1 LKCVAPYCIWHPQ
14 AMKAVAFAYLA
25 NAAADQAVA
34 AASPIDKIIQMI
46 GELEQKII
54 AEGEDAHATYAE
66 FAEWCED
73 TSKDSMFEI
82 KTGKQ
87 TVADLKATIEKESA
101 NIDVQDTNIEKLAGE
116 ISMDEADLEA
126 AGTIRGKE
134 LSTFQSEETDLVETI
149 DILERAIGIIEKE
162 MAGGA
167 SMIELNKAGSVTE
180 ALSMMVQA
188 ESLNQDDGAK
198 LTALIQAN
206 NADDE
211 AGAPDPATYEN
222 QSGGIVDTMNGL
234 LEKAQA
240 NLDTARNT
248 ETANIQAYEMLSQ
261 GLKDEVKFANKEKT
275 EAAQSK
281 SASEEKK
288 ATAEGDLEISSKDL
302 AEDIKAL
309 AELHHNCMTKAEE
322 YEEETKSRGEELK
335 ALATAKKII
344 VETTGGADA
353 QSYIEESTSFLQ
365 TGDSNNIVRF
375 IRKLGKKQHSA
386 VLAQLAS
393 RMAST
398 VRFGGSNKADVFAK
412 VKGLITDMIEKL
424 EAEAEADATK
434 KAYCDKELAETNT
447 KKGDKEAEIE
457 KLTSQIES
465 SISKSKKLR
474 EEVATL
480 QAELATLTK
489 SQAEMDKLR
498 AEEKAA
504 WEKNSAEMEK
514 GLNGVKLALKVLN
527 EYYAKADKAAA
538 AAAFVQTAGADGI
551 IGLLEVC
558 ESDFSKNLAEMNAAE
573 ESAVQAYE
581 QETKENEIEKTTK
594 DADVKYK
601 TKEAAGL
608 DKSVAELTSDKEG
621 VTTELDA
628 VLEYLKKIEE
638 ECVAKPET
646 FEERTARR
654 EAEIAGLKEGLQVLN
669 EETADSLV
677 QLNSKRVLRGAKKH
691 F

>member
-1 LKCVAPYCIWHPQ
+1 
-14 AMKAVAFAYLA
+14 
-25 NAAADQAVA
+25 
-34 AASPIDKIIQMI
+34 
-46 GELEQKII
+46 
-54 AEGEDAHATYAE
+54 
-66 FAEWCED
+66 
-73 TSKDSMFEI
+73 MFEI
-82 KTGKQ
+82 KTGNQ

-101 NIDVQDTNIEKLAGE
+101 NIDVQDTNIEKLAGD
-116 ISMDEADLEA
+116 ISMDEADLKA
-126 AGTIRGKE
+126 AGEIREKE
-134 LSTFQSEETDLVETI
+134 LATFQAEEKDLVETI

-162 MAGGA
+162 MNGGA
-167 SMIELNKAGSVTE
+167 SMLEINKAGSVTE

-206 NADDE
+206 NAEDDQ
-211 AGAPDPATYEN
+211 GAPDPATYEN
-222 QSGGIVDTMNGL
+222 QSGGILDTMNGL
-234 LEKAQA
+234 LEKAQT
-240 NLDTARNT
+240 NLDNARNT
-248 ETANIQAYEMLSQ
+248 ETANIQAYEMLKQ
-261 GLKDEVKFANKEKT
+261 GLEDEVKFANKEKT
-275 EAAQSK
+275 EAQQSK

-288 ATAEGDLEISSKDL
+288 ATAEGDLEITTKDL
-302 AEDIKAL
+302 NEDIKAL

-344 VETTGGADA
+344 VETTGGAAD
-353 QSYIEESTSFLQ
+353 QSYIEEATSFMQ
-365 TGDSNNIVRF
+365 TGDSNHIVRF
-375 IRKLGKKQHSA
+375 IRQLSKKQHSS

-447 KKGDKEAEIE
+447 KKSDKEAEIE
-457 KLTSQIES
+457 KLASQIES
-465 SISKSKKLR
+465 STAKAKKLR

-480 QAELATLTK
+480 QAELATLVK
-489 SQAEMDKLR
+489 SQAEMEKLR

-527 EYYAKADKAAA
+527 EYYAKADKAHSSSD
-538 AAAFVQTAGADGI
+538 GASSGI

-573 ESAVQAYE
+573 ESAQSAYDE
-581 QETKENEIEKTTK
+581 ETKENEIEKTTK
-594 DADVKYK
+594 EADVKYK
-601 TKEAAGL
+601 TKEAAAL
-608 DKSVAELTSDKEG
+608 DKSVAELSSDKEG
-621 VTTELDA
+621 VETELSA

-646 FEERTARR
+646 YEERKERR
-654 EAEIAGLKEGLQVLN
+654 ENEIAGLKDGLQILN
-669 EETADSLV
+669 EETAESLV
-677 QLNSKRVLRGAKKH
+677 QLTSKRVLRGAKKH